1 MDELMERAGELEK
14 RLLRI
19 GERVP
24 VSCPDGIKGC
34 LVNHYRIET
43 DPTCKQAA
51 AEIRSLRERLADAEE
66 TLTVAYLAGK
76 RSGAEKERAGIVAMV
91 RQSQTHYENVGR
103 PDEAMALECT
113 ADAIEAQQDKTT

>member
-1 MDELMERAGELEK
+1 MDDLVRAGELEK

-51 AEIRSLRERLADAEE
+51 AEIRSLREQ
-66 TLTVAYLAGK
+66 VAK
-76 RSGAEKERAGIVAMV
+76 VQNECSGWNHPLAEKIMAVIER
-91 RQSQTHYENVGR
+91 
-103 PDEAMALECT
+103 
-113 ADAIEAQQDKTT
+113 QQDKKPT